1 MIFTGFKRKTNQFF
15 FKKRL
20 NNRNDDAIIVSN
32 GTAENLLVILDD
44 PKDKLATVNKLS
56 QITAIKK
63 SEITVLTFQKT
74 IMNEKEL
81 HEYSFCPAD
90 FGWYGKIK
98 SDMLRDILT
107 KKYDLLINY
116 SKVENLYSNLLILQS
131 KTAFKVG
138 FSYQN
143 NELYE
148 LMIDC
153 KSGDYGTFNAELE
166 KYLTILNKI
175 ECKNY

>member
-1 MIFTGFKRKTNQFF
+1 M
-15 FKKRL
+15 
-20 NNRNDDAIIVSN
+20 
-32 GTAENLLVILDD
+32 
-44 PKDKLATVNKLS
+44 
-56 QITAIKK
+56 
-63 SEITVLTFQKT
+63 
-74 IMNEKEL
+74 
-81 HEYSFCPAD
+81 
-90 FGWYGKIK
+90 
-98 SDMLRDILT
+98 
-107 KKYDLLINY
+107 LINY